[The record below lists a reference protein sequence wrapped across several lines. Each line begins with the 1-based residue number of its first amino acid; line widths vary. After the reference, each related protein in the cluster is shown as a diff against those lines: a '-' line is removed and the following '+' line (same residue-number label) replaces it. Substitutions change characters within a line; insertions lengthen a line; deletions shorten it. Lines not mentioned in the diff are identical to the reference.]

1 MWSEYM
7 KEADTFDTL
16 VSDLWKDDADGV
28 LVFVSPDI
36 RSRAFRGLI
45 SFQDR
50 SVVRRRGHILG
61 GKLSNVISRFRR
73 RDGVSP

>member
-16 VSDLWKDDADGV
+16 LSDLWRDDADGV

-36 RSRAFRGLI
+36 RLRVFRALI
-45 SFQDR
+45 SLRDCPVFR
-50 SVVRRRGHILG
+50 HRGHISRV
-61 GKLSNVISRFRR
+61 KLSNVIPRFRR